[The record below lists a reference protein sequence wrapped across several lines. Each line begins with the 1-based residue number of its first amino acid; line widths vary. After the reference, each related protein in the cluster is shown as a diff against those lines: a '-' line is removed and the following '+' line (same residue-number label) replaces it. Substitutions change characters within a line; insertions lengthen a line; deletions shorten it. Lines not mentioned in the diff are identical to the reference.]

1 MSEKKDGKLDE
12 AQIREIMAFI
22 EDPSLESPDVVKD
35 KNALELGRIYELEEE
50 YLVIMP
56 PNLALRMPK
65 SSGAGLEDIRHQVIS
80 MVAYHTKV
88 AGEKSSG

>member
-1 MSEKKDGKLDE
+1 MAEKKLGALDE
-12 AQIREIMAFI
+12 AQIREIMASI
-22 EDPSLESPDVVKD
+22 EDPSMEPPQIVRGS
-35 KNALELGRIYELEEE
+35 NSLELGRIFELGEE
-50 YLVIMP
+50 YLVVMP

-88 AGEKSSG
+88 AEE

>member
-1 MSEKKDGKLDE
+1 MSENKVGTLDE

-22 EDPSLESPDVVKD
+22 EDPSLEAPDVVKEN
-35 KNALELGRIYELEEE
+35 KALELGRIFELDEE
-50 YLVIMP
+50 YLVVMP

-88 AGEKSSG
+88 AEK

>member
-1 MSEKKDGKLDE
+1 MDE
-12 AQIREIMAFI
+12 AQIREIMASI
-22 EDPSLESPDVVKD
+22 EDPSLEPPKIVRGS
-35 KNALELGRIYELEEE
+35 NSLELGRIFELGDE

-65 SSGAGLEDIRHQVIS
+65 SSGTGLEDIRHQVIS

-88 AGEKSSG
+88 AEE